1 MIDAELLPFLVFFAI
16 VGLLVLADRKRI
28 EVHGP
33 LLIRKTN
40 RGKRFIVNTGQRF
53 QRFWSITGNIA
64 VVAGFIASFYT
75 LYMLLVLLADSIV
88 RVTPAAG
95 VGLVLPS
102 PTTVVGGGFI
112 GVPLWYWIIAAI
124 IMFVVHEGAH
134 GIIGASQKMKIKKLG
149 WILFTLLPIGAFV
162 EPDEKDVTR
171 KKPLKQLRFFAAG
184 SFSNFILALLV
195 AVVITPLVLNP
206 LTVPAQGFQVFP
218 QEGFPFAASEPLV
231 VRTNNFSQGLN
242 PKFFIRSIN
251 GRETADLVVQLDVEA
266 AAPASS
272 ASTSAPIP
280 LDLAR
285 CRAGFRRGLRTTRA
299 GLGLALGLGS
309 TAFSFGGVTLIGTSA
324 VGAGVSGAGAG
335 AGAASGSGAG
345 SGAGAGTGAGTDGF
359 CAATGATSTTGRGLG
374 RTRATTTT
382 TAIATARPP
391 PMAAAAAILPAV
403 QNGSS
408 AGVSRAGPAGGP
420 RGLRLSANT
429 LFGGGRSGAGAGG
442 TIGASDGSS

>member
-1 MIDAELLPFLVFFAI
+1 MFDAELLPFLVFFAI

-53 QRFWSITGNIA
+53 QRFWSIIGNIA

-75 LYMLLVLLADSIV
+75 LYMLLTLLADSIV

-162 EPDEKDVTR
+162 EPDENDVTR

-206 LTVPAQGFQVFP
+206 LTVPAEGFQVFP
-218 QEGFPFAASEPLV
+218 QEGFPFAASGPLV
-231 VRTNNFSQGLN
+231 ERTNNFSQSLN

-251 GRETADLVVQLDVEA
+251 GRETPDFEQATAILDEMGIEPGQAVELDLDVYYGNSMENLDITIEA
-266 AAPASS
+266 AQNPNNESKGYIGILFDGRQSFVVRQDLLPYRGIIFFVTEALFWVFLINLGVGMFNMLPMG
-272 ASTSAPIP
+272 P
-280 LDLAR
+280 LDGKRMWAVVLQKYLPNR
-285 CRAGFRRGLRTTRA
+285 HRTVMRVIEWFV
-299 GLGLALGLGS
+299 LFVLL
-309 TAFSFGGVTLIGTSA
+309 
-324 VGAGVSGAGAG
+324 
-335 AGAASGSGAG
+335 
-345 SGAGAGTGAGTDGF
+345 
-359 CAATGATSTTGRGLG
+359 
-374 RTRATTTT
+374 
-382 TAIATARPP
+382 
-391 PMAAAAAILPAV
+391 AILVPAI
-403 QNGSS
+403 
-408 AGVSRAGPAGGP
+408 VSNF
-420 RGLRLSANT
+420 L
-429 LFGGGRSGAGAGG
+429 
-442 TIGASDGSS
+442 